1 MCDVSCLTDIWAS
14 KTQRYQRSFFGSDSK
29 MISIASSHQMV
40 YTKED
45 KEKKKRKKKK
55 RKHYE
60 FLFLQDW
67 TCMFRCKLLHSSII
81 KIRGDICFIQPTKL
95 QTSACFNQPIK
106 LLFITKV
113 AAFFCNSGYICFTWM
128 FSANQIYI

>member
-1 MCDVSCLTDIWAS
+1 MCPALQIYEHP
-14 KTQRYQRSFFGSDSK
+14 RPN
-29 MISIASSHQMV
+29 I
-40 YTKED
+40 TKD
-45 KEKKKRKKKK
+45 PFLAQTLKWFQLHPAIKWYIQKRTKKKKRKKKK

-81 KIRGDICFIQPTKL
+81 KILGDICFIQPTKL
-95 QTSACFNQPIK
+95 QTSACFNQPTK